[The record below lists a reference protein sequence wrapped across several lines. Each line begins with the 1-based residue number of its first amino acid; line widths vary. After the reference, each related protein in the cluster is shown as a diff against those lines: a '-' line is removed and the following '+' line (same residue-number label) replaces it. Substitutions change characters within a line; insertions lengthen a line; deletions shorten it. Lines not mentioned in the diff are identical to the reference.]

1 MIELYDE
8 KQDPI
13 VLYFNEKLE
22 ALHSNYLTLRCL
34 RKNRQNNP
42 KSSCSQFSKQNKKP
56 DSLQE
61 KLYSGFEVGI
71 IYSQPI
77 FNDMSDE
84 ENIQDTRKKAKSIV
98 QKRNERQTKAKI
110 VMGLEKK
117 KDAEIEKTSK
127 LLLNFIEKSNEND
140 DIVKND
146 LKKQMKGIFDKIN
159 RKSFLFFTQ

>member
-1 MIELYDE
+1 M
-8 KQDPI
+8 
-13 VLYFNEKLE
+13 
-22 ALHSNYLTLRCL
+22 HSNYLTLRCL
-34 RKNRQNNP
+34 RKNKQNNA
-42 KSSCSQFSKQNKKP
+42 KSSCSQFSKQNKKA

-61 KLYSGFEVGI
+61 KLYSGFEVGV

-84 ENIQDTRKKAKSIV
+84 ENNQENRKKAKSIV

-110 VMGLEKK
+110 VLGLEKK

-127 LLLNFIEKSNEND
+127 LLINFIEKSNQND

-146 LKKQMKGIFDKIN
+146 LKNQMRGIFDKIN
-159 RKSFLFFTQ
+159 RKSSFFLE